1 MLQMNKMQDYVTK
14 LRERGVPE
22 QTALNRA
29 SDKMLK
35 YWFKQIEQQGDHHQT
50 EENSSY
56 RVRRDVNDDD
66 DNDPENPY
74 HDPKNPFHFRRKLE
88 DVINKLAEE
97 NNTAEVE
104 RWQDKINRANIA
116 QKEYFEYVDKRPH
129 DDNITIIVGYDHPGH
144 GEHMAR
150 MATYEKV
157 LSKKGL
163 ESHIVANKVADKHFA
178 YWLKMVDNKT
188 FANPRIH
195 ERKTLPPEEGS
206 FIDLW
211 KECQENEIHSH
222 TSSESLKLDESH
234 TTNEPYNLTRLDTLK
249 DTESHTSKA
258 QERYAHFKAHE
269 SHTSLKANESHIS
282 SKAHESQ
289 SLKANEAHTS
299 TLKAYESHT
308 TLKAHESHT
317 TLKAQASH
325 TTMNSLKTQASHTT
339 LNSLK
344 AHESHTTLKAHES
357 HTTVKSQQSHKR
369 TPRGR

>member
-1 MLQMNKMQDYVTK
+1 MACFFLLLLIVTSNVYILNAHEEIEDKETKLKLEQKLRKLKAQGDTFSAYKLIDTMIKAYKIQDDFRQLLIKAVATGKKKMHLGTENDKHMLQMNKMQDYVTK

-195 ERKTLPPEEGS
+195 ERKTLPPV
-206 FIDLW
+206 IDLG
-211 KECQENEIHSH
+211 
-222 TSSESLKLDESH
+222 D
-234 TTNEPYNLTRLDTLK
+234 D
-249 DTESHTSKA
+249 
-258 QERYAHFKAHE
+258 
-269 SHTSLKANESHIS
+269 
-282 SKAHESQ
+282 
-289 SLKANEAHTS
+289 
-299 TLKAYESHT
+299 
-308 TLKAHESHT
+308 
-317 TLKAQASH
+317 
-325 TTMNSLKTQASHTT
+325 
-339 LNSLK
+339 
-344 AHESHTTLKAHES
+344 
-357 HTTVKSQQSHKR
+357 
-369 TPRGR
+369 